1 MLPRADGALSPQ
13 QVAEGKTLACR
24 AQPRSDLSITWLG
37 RGRRSGA
44 GRCALPLTLKP
55 TERKVVFK
63 NLLAACVLVLG
74 FTTAQGHA
82 QDYPTRPIKII
93 MPWPASGSTD
103 ILARLIG
110 GVISKRTGQPVLLP

>member
-1 MLPRADGALSPQ
+1 M
-13 QVAEGKTLACR
+13 
-24 AQPRSDLSITWLG
+24 
-37 RGRRSGA
+37 
-44 GRCALPLTLKP
+44 
-55 TERKVVFK
+55 FK

-74 FTTAQGHA
+74 FTTEQGHA